1 MGVFDIIGPVMVGP
15 SSSHTAGAV
24 RIGQMAVLVF
34 NNRVKS
40 IEVEFHGSFA
50 CTYKGHGTDRAIIG
64 GILGMSPDDEQIIY
78 SLETARK
85 RDILFKFSKVD
96 LGDVHPNSVR
106 IILGNEKENLS
117 LIGSSVGGGDII
129 ISKINE
135 YDVNIKGKLP
145 TLWVLHQDKL
155 GEIAA
160 ITSFIE
166 KEEINIAFM
175 RVFRKDKGGLA
186 SSIIELD
193 QKIDEN
199 RIGIL
204 EKHNGIIKVRVIPS
218 LSDS

>member
-24 RIGQMAVLVF
+24 RIGQMAALVF

-64 GILGMSPDDEQIIY
+64 GILGMSPDDEQIIS

-106 IILGNEKENLS
+106 IILGNEKKNLS
-117 LIGSSVGGGDII
+117 LIGSSVGGGDIV

-135 YDVNIKGKLP
+135 YDVNLKGKLP

-218 LSDS
+218 LL